1 MDNKAAVVEE
11 IRSFIAKKN
20 QRRRENLEQLYKSAC
35 RDFTDICKIIIEKYN
50 PTALWQWGSLLDQ
63 KHFSE
68 ISDIDIA
75 LEGVVETAVFFQI
88 LRDTERMTSFP
99 LDIIQLE
106 AVEPV
111 FAAKIKQNGKV
122 IYERG

>member
-1 MDNKAAVVEE
+1 M
-11 IRSFIAKKN
+11 
-20 QRRRENLEQLYKSAC
+20 EQLYKSAC